1 MKRVLI
7 VQVISVVLA
16 AAIGY
21 GLAEYRLGGANSWN
35 TIEVGG
41 ANSWNTIEDCIE
53 AVTPYTFSTFVQAA
67 VRRGCINE
75 INTYKHAPDQVLR
88 TLERMQIERNYNS
101 LTYDRRPSWSY
112 LSPIAVA
119 DKVSLDRGAQSK

>member
-21 GLAEYRLGGANSWN
+21 GLAEYRL
-35 TIEVGG
+35 GG